1 MVTAFPPIG
10 INQATDSPDNTRALL
25 MMLDDIRI
33 KFDIPTKVCV
43 LAPVTTTLDLIRKGA
58 SVDLVG
64 FHSSDMDRVGR
75 ADVTKLEA
83 AVGRGMRRQ
92 NNQLALA
99 NALRLPH
106 KRGRREPINSA
117 ACSSF

>member
-1 MVTAFPPIG
+1 
-10 INQATDSPDNTRALL
+10 

-64 FHSSDMDRVGR
+64 FHSSDTDRVGR
-75 ADVTKLEA
+75 AGVPKLEA
-83 AVGRGMRRQ
+83 AVRRDMRRQ

-106 KRGRREPINSA
+106 KRSRREPINSA